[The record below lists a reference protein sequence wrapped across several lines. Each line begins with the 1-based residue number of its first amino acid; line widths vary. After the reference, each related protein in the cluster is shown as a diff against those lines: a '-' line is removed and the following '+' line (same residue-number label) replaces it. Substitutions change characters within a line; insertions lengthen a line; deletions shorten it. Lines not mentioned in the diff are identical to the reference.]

1 MTAEQE
7 EDLYQIQVRLFRLF
21 QLNESISMAKCSKI
35 FKKYDVYSYIET
47 CYEIY
52 HMQGDEANLAD
63 IKNYLKAQGYKNEI
77 KK

>member
-21 QLNESISMAKCSKI
+21 QLNENISMSECSKI

-52 HMQGDEANLAD
+52 HMQGDEANLTD
-63 IKNYLKAQGYKNEI
+63 IENYLNVQGYKNEI

>member
-21 QLNESISMAKCSKI
+21 QLNENISMAECSKI

-52 HMQGDEANLAD
+52 HMQGDEANLTD
-63 IKNYLKAQGYKNEI
+63 IKNYLNAQGYKNEI